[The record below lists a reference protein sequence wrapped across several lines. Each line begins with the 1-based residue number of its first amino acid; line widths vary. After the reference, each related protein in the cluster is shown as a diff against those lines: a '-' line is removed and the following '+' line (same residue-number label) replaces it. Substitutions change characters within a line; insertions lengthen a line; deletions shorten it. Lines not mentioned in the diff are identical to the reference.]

1 MQTPFPCSSVFN
13 DKTIFKRYY
22 NSNVKLYESF
32 FLKIQ
37 GALQMERGL
46 MMIMIITVKIDDNN
60 DIYWGIIWES
70 STGVSTSFFNVLL
83 KEAFRCY
90 CHYIEA

>member
-1 MQTPFPCSSVFN
+1 
-13 DKTIFKRYY
+13 
-22 NSNVKLYESF
+22 
-32 FLKIQ
+32 
-37 GALQMERGL
+37 

-90 CHYIEA
+90 CHYIEAWKLGSTLNKNKEVKTVIILAGTQA